1 MFVPYGV
8 SFVMFDSRFFRTL
21 CLSFL
26 SIPTLWIFS
35 VNTMA
40 QAPSNPGREEPA
52 AEDPYEWLE
61 EVLGDKALEWV
72 KARNAIV
79 QNRMEREESFEKL
92 RSDLLEILDSNA
104 RIPFVSKRGEYYYN
118 FWRDKTNE
126 RGLWRRTTLEEYRK
140 AEPKW
145 EVVLDLDALGKTENE
160 NWVWKGASLLRP
172 DYQRALITLSRGGA
186 DANITREF
194 DLKTRSFVADGFEL
208 PESKGSVSWI
218 DIDHLFVS
226 TDFGNAS
233 MTDSGYPRMAK
244 LWKRGTPIEQAK
256 LVYEGKQE
264 DMSVGAVHDDS
275 PGFERNFVTR
285 NIAFYNDELFLV
297 KDSGELVKIDAP
309 NTASKSVFKQYL
321 LLELREAWTLGTK
334 TYPAGS
340 LLVSDFDRFLRGERA
355 FEVLFEPSANT
366 ALSSVTT
373 TKDHVVIN
381 VLEDVK
387 NRLYVLT
394 PSNTESPTAWRR
406 EPLVGAP
413 AFGTVNVT
421 AVDSDDSNDYF
432 MTSTDYLTPTTLS
445 IGTIGKVPE
454 ELKRL
459 PHFFDSVGMQ
469 ISQHFATSSDGTKVP
484 YFMVAKRDV
493 NLDGKNPTL
502 LYGYGGF
509 EISLQPNYSA
519 TVGRAWLTQ
528 GGVYV
533 VANIRGGGEYGP
545 RWHQAALKEN
555 RLRAYEDFAAVAK
568 DLVAR
573 GVTSKQR
580 LGIQGGSNGGLLV
593 GNMITLYPELFEAG
607 VCQVPLLDMKRYN
620 KLLAGASWMAEYGN
634 PDYPDQWAYIR
645 KFSPYQN
652 VQPSVAYPK
661 VLFTTSTRDDRV
673 HPGHARKMMAKME
686 SQGHAVWYYENIEGG
701 HGGAANNKQSAFMQA
716 LAYTFLKQE
725 LMK

>member
-226 TDFGNAS
+226 TDFGDGS

-244 LWKRGTPIEQAK
+244 LWKRGTPIEQAN

-321 LLELREAWTLGTK
+321 LLELREAWTLDSK

-340 LLVSDFDRFLRGERA
+340 LLVSDFDRFLRGERV

-394 PSNTESPTAWRR
+394 PSTTESPAAWRR
-406 EPLVGAP
+406 EPLVGAT

-484 YFMVAKRDV
+484 YFMVAKKDV

>member
-1 MFVPYGV
+1 
-8 SFVMFDSRFFRTL
+8 MFDSRLFRTL

-26 SIPTLWIFS
+26 SIPTLWIFP

-40 QAPSNPGREEPA
+40 QAPSNPGRAEPA

-79 QNRMEREESFEKL
+79 QNRMEGEPSFEKL

-194 DLKTRSFVADGFEL
+194 DLKTRSFVADGFKL

-226 TDFGNAS
+226 TDFGDAS

-321 LLELREAWTLGTK
+321 LLELREAWTIDSK

-355 FEVLFEPSANT
+355 FVVLFEPSSNT

-394 PSNTESPTAWRR
+394 PSTTESPTAWRR

-421 AVDSDDSNDYF
+421 AVDSDESNDYF

-445 IGTIGKVPE
+445 IGTVGKAPE

-484 YFMVAKRDV
+484 YFMVAKKDL